1 MQEEE
6 ERSSKSEKYL
16 VTATAVELVE
26 CLSEDL
32 YSSIAAIQVEE
43 MRGGMED
50 AANTPLAE
58 TAMPLGAC
66 ARRSSWSE

>member
-16 VTATAVELVE
+16 VVELVE

-32 YSSIAAIQVEE
+32 SCYTAAVQRFKRCGV
-43 MRGGMED
+43 
-50 AANTPLAE
+50 A
-58 TAMPLGAC
+58 
-66 ARRSSWSE
+66 